1 MTVTLY
7 NIVPGTALTVLSI
20 DFYGLVNFELIQLI
34 L

>member
-7 NIVPGTALTVLSI
+7 NVLGRALNVLLI
-20 DFYGLVNFELIQLI
+20 NFYGLVNFELIQMI